1 MELALAFERS
11 EAVERLEQL
20 ERASAEDRLNFELLN
35 F

>member
-11 EAVERLEQL
+11 KAIERLERL